1 MAAELDYVPLP
12 ASLVGLIRKTWA
24 DNIKGPDGKPIYASS
39 M

>member
-1 MAAELDYVPLP
+1 MASELDYVPLP

-24 DNIKGPDGKPIYASS
+24 ESVKGPDGKPLYAST